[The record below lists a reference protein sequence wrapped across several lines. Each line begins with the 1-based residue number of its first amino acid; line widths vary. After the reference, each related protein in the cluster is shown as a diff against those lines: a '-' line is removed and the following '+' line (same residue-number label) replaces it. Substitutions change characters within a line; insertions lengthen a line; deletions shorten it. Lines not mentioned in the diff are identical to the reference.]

1 MFCVGVHLHPALA
14 SPSGTVALSYA
25 PASFSSDEASRRA
38 ADPDAWWPRL
48 VALPLPPLP

>member
-14 SPSGTVALSYA
+14 SAPGTVALSYA
-25 PASFSSDEASRRA
+25 PASLASDQASRRA